1 MFLGKDIIGN
11 PVITVSDGRSIG
23 KVRNIYLTTDLQ
35 SVAGIYLGTDGLFS
49 RRLKIYAYSHIL

>member
-35 SVAGIYLGTDGLFS
+35 SVAVIHLGTSGLFS